1 MRNQQNQAL
10 SRSNYQLRWMRWSRQ
25 LVRWALGG
33 LLLFLAVLLVG
44 LIPVNNGF
52 SPTTDGV
59 EVAVV
64 SNAVHADII
73 VPVRTDDMDWLERF
87 DERNFPSD
95 VSAYSHVAIGWG
107 DRGFFLET
115 PTLADLNLSTAV
127 NALFLPS
134 RSCLHV
140 TFTRPERF
148 DSAPSVTITSDQ
160 YKDLVAF
167 VQRSLTTSPI
177 GNPTGH
183 PISIPGYSY
192 SSTDTFFEAHG
203 TYHLFNTCNSWA
215 GQALKAAGIRAPWL
229 SPLPKTPAMYL
240 PNQ

>member
-44 LIPVNNGF
+44 LIPVNNRF

-167 VQRSLTTSPI
+167 VQRSLTTSPT